1 MLEFLAFYVIQTKVK
16 KTDPRHLIPSK
27 LNHKLLVIGLM
38 PKQISEMLQELS
50 GKVKNQ
56 DQVL

>member
-38 PKQISEMLQELS
+38 PKQISEMLQGLS
-50 GKVKNQ
+50 GKVKN
-56 DQVL
+56 